1 MKKTERI
8 GMVRRAVDDI
18 ERRKAEALAACDK
31 DVLAAQSKL
40 QELESYRAAYVQ
52 DFSRRAESGM
62 NGAGVREYQV
72 FLGRLDEALR
82 QQAQILAQSRL
93 KRNAELENWRN
104 AARRAAAVG
113 NLASH
118 WQAEERAAAEK
129 VEQKEADER
138 SQQVWSRRT
147 LGHGS

>member
-147 LGHGS
+147 RGHGS

>member
-31 DVLAAQSKL
+31 EVRAAQAKL
-40 QELESYRAAYVQ
+40 EELETYRAAYVQ
-52 DFSRRAESGM
+52 DFARRAGSGM

-82 QQAQILAQSRL
+82 HQTQILAQARL
-93 KRNAELENWRN
+93 RRDAELENWRN

-118 WQAEERAAAEK
+118 WQAEERVAAEK
-129 VEQKEADER
+129 VEQKEADEH
-138 SQQVWSRRT
+138 SQQLWSRRT
-147 LGHGS
+147 IGHGS